1 MKMCVRMKQ
10 AVAHPGL
17 DRIGAKLGLGQSLQ
31 RGAGDEARPCWGLG
45 RSLKVYCRWSTDRFD
60 ATKSYA
66 TFMTLIVNHFL
77 NAHKIFLRFLYF
89 MD

>member
-31 RGAGDEARPCWGLG
+31 RGAEDEVRPCWAFAWEG
-45 RSLKVYCRWSTDRFD
+45 V
-60 ATKSYA
+60 
-66 TFMTLIVNHFL
+66 
-77 NAHKIFLRFLYF
+77 
-89 MD
+89 